1 MNNRKNP
8 QSRENF
14 QQKSPEKNHPGTAG
28 FEQNS
33 FGNKK
38 SGQKDS
44 ETNAFA
50 TGDSGQKKA
59 QEKNSWVNHPDLAGM
74 DAAKL
79 AMLNTLAQQGAGK
92 NPTELLPFL
101 MSAATQ
107 NKSRGL
113 RFSSQE
119 MDAIIQVLKSGK
131 SPEEVARMEK
141 IIQMMKLFH

>member
-1 MNNRKNP
+1 MNNRPNQQPK
-8 QSRENF
+8 ENS
-14 QQKSPEKNHPGTAG
+14 QQKSPGQNPPGTANLQ
-28 FEQNS
+28 QNS
-33 FGNKK
+33 LGNKK
-38 SGQKDS
+38 PGQKNG
-44 ETNAFA
+44 TNAF
-50 TGDSGQKKA
+50 GSSDSGQKKA
-59 QEKNSWVNHPDLAGM
+59 QEKNSWLNHPDLAGM

-92 NPTELLPFL
+92 NPSELLPFL

-119 MDAIIQVLKSGK
+119 MDAIIQVLKAGK